1 MSAALEKHSDFL
13 DQTTKTPQRI
23 RSMKTP
29 QRIKHAATLIA
40 KTFSIQVATIAVAL
54 VATIFF
60 TGCATASKQA
70 IAGNFYHVGLVWLKE
85 PGNAEHRQK
94 VIAAAHSFA
103 REIPEVQLLSVGQ
116 TVPKGSEFV
125 DASFDICFVMRLE
138 DKAAFDRYGKNPIH
152 ARAAQEVFLP
162 LSSKFLFYDFISE

>member
-1 MSAALEKHSDFL
+1 MKHGKLEDSDA
-13 DQTTKTPQRI
+13 RV
-23 RSMKTP
+23 
-29 QRIKHAATLIA
+29 A
-40 KTFSIQVATIAVAL
+40 KRLSIPVATIAVAL
-54 VATIFF
+54 VAAIFF

-70 IAGNFYHVGLVWLKE
+70 TAGKFYHVGLVWLKE

-125 DASFDICFVMRLE
+125 DASFDICFVMRLV

>member
-1 MSAALEKHSDFL
+1 MKHGNLEDSDA
-13 DQTTKTPQRI
+13 RV
-23 RSMKTP
+23 
-29 QRIKHAATLIA
+29 A
-40 KTFSIQVATIAVAL
+40 KRFSIHAATIAVAL
-54 VATIFF
+54 VAALFF

-70 IAGNFYHVGLVWLKE
+70 TAGKFYHVGLVWLKE

-116 TVPKGSEFV
+116 TVPKGSQFV

>member
-1 MSAALEKHSDFL
+1 MKHGNLEDSDA
-13 DQTTKTPQRI
+13 RV
-23 RSMKTP
+23 
-29 QRIKHAATLIA
+29 A
-40 KTFSIQVATIAVAL
+40 KRFSIHAATIAVAL
-54 VATIFF
+54 VAALFF

-70 IAGNFYHVGLVWLKE
+70 TAGKFYHVGLVWLKE

-94 VIAAAHSFA
+94 IIAAAHSFA

-125 DASFDICFVMRLE
+125 DASFDICLVMRLE

-152 ARAAQEVFLP
+152 AKAAQEVFLP

>member
-1 MSAALEKHSDFL
+1 MKDGKLEDSDA
-13 DQTTKTPQRI
+13 RV
-23 RSMKTP
+23 
-29 QRIKHAATLIA
+29 A
-40 KTFSIQVATIAVAL
+40 KRLSIPVATIAVAL
-54 VATIFF
+54 VAAIFF

-70 IAGNFYHVGLVWLKE
+70 TAGKFYHVGLVWLKE

-103 REIPEVQLLSVGQ
+103 REIPEVEFLSVGQ
-116 TVPKGSEFV
+116 TLPKGSEFV

-138 DKAAFDRYGKNPIH
+138 DKAAFERYGKSPVH
-152 ARAAQEVFLP
+152 AKAAQEVFLP